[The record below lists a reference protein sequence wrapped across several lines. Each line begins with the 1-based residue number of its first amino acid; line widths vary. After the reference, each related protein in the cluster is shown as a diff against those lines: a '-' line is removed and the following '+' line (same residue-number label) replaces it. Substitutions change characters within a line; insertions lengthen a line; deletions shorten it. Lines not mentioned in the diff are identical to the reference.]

1 MRSIFKSIN
10 QKLKQSPNESI
21 IEIFGETQTVLSLK
35 QPPNLLSLLSINRK
49 NYGYVKVC
57 LIVIIK
63 TVNYVHYISN
73 LAPVSRHQMILFSI
87 LGVT

>member
-49 NYGYVKVC
+49 NHGYVKVC

-63 TVNYVHYISN
+63 TVNYVHYI
-73 LAPVSRHQMILFSI
+73 
-87 LGVT
+87 